1 MAHARNTFDV
11 MPNDPTRTLI
21 AAAEERGIV
30 SASQREALVRLHDE
44 LSAGSPSRIEAAR
57 GFNWVSVAY
66 GVGALFVVFAFAWFL
81 ADRWSALGPW
91 GVLGVALVYVALLL
105 GCHAWLE
112 RHGFALAASVA
123 LTLAVGLTPVIAW
136 SLQVVTGLWHVN
148 TRSEWLGGQDVWI
161 AVCWLVVDL
170 ATMLAALVAFR
181 WRPGVTLTAPMTVA
195 LWGMSFHLARA
206 IGFEYLVGS
215 FDRWLFLSH
224 GLLVCLVA
232 GEVDRWQVRER
243 ARGRALP
250 GDLAFCFW
258 FGGLFASAIAYLSIW
273 GQSGPWRHSLAVVA
287 VVLIALSL
295 LLRRRTLLV
304 YGLLALF
311 GYLAYLAFDVFRAY
325 LPLPAILAT
334 LGILLILT
342 TVWVQRRFPTLVA
355 RVNAERGGAELP
367 PMVTR
372 GPYIVALGIALL
384 SLADVGDELKQRE
397 FRRRLENMRLHS
409 GSARDQRP
417 PVRTPAPARPVR

>member
-1 MAHARNTFDV
+1 M
-11 MPNDPTRTLI
+11 MQNDPTRALI

-30 SASQREALVRLHDE
+30 SASQREALLLLHGE
-44 LSAGSPSRIEAAR
+44 LSAGSTGRIEAAR
-57 GFNWVSVAY
+57 GFNSVTVAY
-66 GVGALFVVFAFAWFL
+66 GIGALLVVFAFAWFL

-91 GVLGVALVYVALLL
+91 GVLAVALVYVALLL
-105 GCHAWLE
+105 GCHSWLE
-112 RHGFALAASVA
+112 RRGFVQAASVA
-123 LTLAVGLTPVIAW
+123 LTVAVALTPVIAW
-136 SLQVVTGLWHVN
+136 SLQVVTGHWPVDMR
-148 TRSEWLGGQDVWI
+148 TEWLGGQGAWI
-161 AVCWLVVDL
+161 SVCWLLVDL

-181 WRPGVTLTAPMTVA
+181 WRPGVALTAPMTVA

-206 IGFEYLVGS
+206 IAYGQLVGS
-215 FDRWLFLSH
+215 LDRWMLLSN

-232 GEVDRWQVRER
+232 GEVDRWQVRAR
-243 ARGRALP
+243 VRGRELP

-258 FGGLFASAIAYLSIW
+258 FGGLFASAIAYMSIW
-273 GQSGPWRHSLAVVA
+273 GPSGPWRHSLAVVA
-287 VVLIALSL
+287 VALIALSL
-295 LLRRRTLLV
+295 LLRRRTMLV

-342 TVWVQRRFPTLVA
+342 TVWVQRRFPTLVE

-372 GPYIVALGIALL
+372 APFILAFGIALL
-384 SLADVGDELKQRE
+384 SIADVPEELARRD
-397 FRRRLENMRLHS
+397 FRRRLEVMRLHS
-409 GSARDQRP
+409 GSARDRRAP
-417 PVRTPAPARPVR
+417 IRAPATRAPVR

>member
-1 MAHARNTFDV
+1 MQ
-11 MPNDPTRTLI
+11 NDPTRALI
-21 AAAEERGIV
+21 TTAAERGIV
-30 SASQREALVRLHDE
+30 SEAQRETLLRLHEE
-44 LSAGSPSRIEAAR
+44 LAAGGAARVEASR

-66 GVGALFVVFAFAWFL
+66 GVGALLVVFAFAWFL

-91 GVLGVALVYVALLL
+91 GVLVVAIAYVGLLL

-112 RHGFALAASVA
+112 RHGFGFAASVA
-123 LTLAVGLTPVIAW
+123 LTIAVSLTPVVAW
-136 SLQVVTGLWHVN
+136 SVQVVTGLWPVDF
-148 TRSEWLGGQDVWI
+148 RSEWLGGQGSWI
-161 AVCWLVVDL
+161 AVCWLLVDL

-181 WRPGVTLTAPMTVA
+181 WRPSVALTAPMTVA
-195 LWGMSFHLARA
+195 LWGISFHLGRA
-206 IGFEYLVGS
+206 IGYEYLIGS
-215 FDRWLFLSH
+215 LDRWLFLSH
-224 GLLVCLVA
+224 GLLVCMVA

-243 ARGRALP
+243 ARGRPLP

-258 FGGLFASAIAYLSIW
+258 FGGLFASSIAYLSIW
-273 GQSGPWRHSLAVVA
+273 GQSGAWRHSLAVVA

-311 GYLAYLAFDVFRAY
+311 GYLGYLAFDVFRAF

-334 LGILLILT
+334 MGILLILT
-342 TVWVQRRFPTLVA
+342 TVWVQRRFPALVE

-372 GPYIVALGIALL
+372 GPYLVALGIALI
-384 SLADVGDELKQRE
+384 SIGDVRGELEQRE
-397 FRRRLENMRLHS
+397 FRRRLEVMRLHNGAAS
-409 GSARDQRP
+409 DRRAPLRP
-417 PVRTPAPARPVR
+417 RG